1 MTVEFFVAKAHRY
14 TQARRFLRLPADLPV
29 QVMAEELRVNDRVLD
44 ISEAGIGVRT
54 DRPLAPMALVSLRL
68 ELPHDS
74 QPIDLLG
81 RVMWRSRDHMGIRF
95 EQKDP
100 RLGDLLFRL
109 RQNYARI

>member
-1 MTVEFFVAKAHRY
+1 MTVEFFVAKSHRY
-14 TQARRFLRLPADLPV
+14 TQARRFERLPADFQV
-29 QVMAEELRVNDRVLD
+29 QVVADELRVNDRAFD

-54 DRPLAPMALVSLRL
+54 DRPLSPMTLVSLRL
-68 ELPHDS
+68 EVPHDP

-81 RVMWRSRDHMGIRF
+81 RVMWRSEHHMGLRF

-100 RLGDLLFRL
+100 RLGDVLFRL

>member
-14 TQARRFLRLPADLPV
+14 TQARRYMRLPADFPV
-29 QVMAEELRVNDRVLD
+29 QVLADELRVNDRVLD

-54 DRPLAPMALVSLRL
+54 VRPLSPMALVSLRL
-68 ELPHDS
+68 EVPHDP

-81 RVMWRSRDHMGIRF
+81 RVMWRTRDQMGIRF

-100 RLGDLLFRL
+100 RLGDVLFRL
-109 RQNYARI
+109 RQTYARI